1 MSETAIGEPSR
12 IVSDFEN
19 LKMTRQR
26 LDSLDQFRGYTVA
39 GMFLVN
45 FLGSYALVTD
55 QFPNLK
61 HHNSFCSY
69 ADTIMPQFFFAVGF
83 GFRLTLL
90 KRLQSE
96 GVWSAY
102 GRVVRR
108 IFGLLLIAIF
118 VHGLDGEYKLWSD
131 LTATG
136 WGNVLLTAFKR
147 NYFQTLTHIALASLW
162 VTPVIAAGTRWRL
175 IYFLGSG
182 VLHVVV
188 SYLGYYH
195 WVHEFRGIDGGL
207 LGFMSWGM
215 VVLAGSFAYDF
226 VYPQGPQD
234 GLSSTV
240 SLSRFS
246 ASSSSPQA
254 NFRVAVGRLILW
266 GVVLMVAGY
275 GLSCLNRVTEPNS
288 ELASEQWMKI
298 FNTPPFVL
306 PTEPINLWTMSQR
319 AGSVS
324 YMTFSA
330 GFCMALLGC
339 CLQLADV
346 WGIRLGIFRTLG
358 TNALAGY
365 VLHEWINGTLKPFF
379 PKDSPIPYAFLG
391 FALSF
396 LMCYLILRSFEKQK
410 IYFRI

>member
-1 MSETAIGEPSR
+1 
-12 IVSDFEN
+12 
-19 LKMTRQR
+19 
-26 LDSLDQFRGYTVA
+26 
-39 GMFLVN
+39 
-45 FLGSYALVTD
+45 
-55 QFPNLK
+55 
-61 HHNSFCSY
+61 
-69 ADTIMPQFFFAVGF
+69 
-83 GFRLTLL
+83 
-90 KRLQSE
+90 
-96 GVWSAY
+96 
-102 GRVVRR
+102 
-108 IFGLLLIAIF
+108 
-118 VHGLDGEYKLWSD
+118 
-131 LTATG
+131 
-136 WGNVLLTAFKR
+136 
-147 NYFQTLTHIALASLW
+147 
-162 VTPVIAAGTRWRL
+162 
-175 IYFLGSG
+175 
-182 VLHVVV
+182 
-188 SYLGYYH
+188 
-195 WVHEFRGIDGGL
+195 
-207 LGFMSWGM
+207 M
-215 VVLAGSFAYDF
+215 VV
-226 VYPQGPQD
+226 
-234 GLSSTV
+234 
-240 SLSRFS
+240 
-246 ASSSSPQA
+246 
-254 NFRVAVGRLILW
+254 
-266 GVVLMVAGY
+266 VVLMVAGY

-365 VLHEWINGTLKPFF
+365 VLHDWINGTLKPFF